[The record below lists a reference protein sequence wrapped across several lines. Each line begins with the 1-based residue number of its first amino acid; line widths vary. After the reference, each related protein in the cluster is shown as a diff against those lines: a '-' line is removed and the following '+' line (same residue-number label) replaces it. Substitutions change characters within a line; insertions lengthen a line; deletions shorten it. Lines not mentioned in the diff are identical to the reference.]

1 MTTQFLL
8 NGNLTL
14 RTFWFQATA
23 KLCRQQ
29 LFIYMGSEHSYNK
42 QMYKT
47 NDTDKTE
54 PLDNLPL
61 LIMDLLFYEALYQ
74 PTSMGR
80 SIYQW
85 STWPPAFE
93 AAALSSSH
101 RTTGHNTMKYLGSRP
116 KAHRH
121 FTHNHIIYS
130 HYRRS
135 VCFAWLSPLL
145 SSVFC
150 PLSPF
155 LCLSLSLSST
165 PCVFAGESILICMSD
180 GRGRSAASRAL
191 RSVGMRGKQSPL
203 AFLSFPRN
211 QPEWL
216 DESVSAFTEIYLW
229 G

>member
-1 MTTQFLL
+1 
-8 NGNLTL
+8 
-14 RTFWFQATA
+14 
-23 KLCRQQ
+23 
-29 LFIYMGSEHSYNK
+29 
-42 QMYKT
+42 MYKT

>member
-145 SSVFC
+145 SSVLY
-150 PLSPF
+150 PPF
-155 LCLSLSLSST
+155 SVCLSLFYSL
-165 PCVFAGESILICMSD
+165 CVCEGKAFWFVWAMTG
-180 GRGRSAASRAL
+180 GRSAASRAL
-191 RSVGMRGKQSPL
+191 RSVGKRGKQSQL
-203 AFLSFPRN
+203 VFLSFPRN

>member
-1 MTTQFLL
+1 
-8 NGNLTL
+8 
-14 RTFWFQATA
+14 
-23 KLCRQQ
+23 
-29 LFIYMGSEHSYNK
+29 
-42 QMYKT
+42 MYKT
-47 NDTDKTE
+47 NDTDKSE
-54 PLDNLPL
+54 PLVLCTLSPWTIFLSWLWTCSFMKHSTNQHQWEDLYISEALGLLPL
-61 LIMDLLFYEALYQ
+61 RLLL
-74 PTSMGR
+74 
-80 SIYQW
+80 
-85 STWPPAFE
+85 
-93 AAALSSSH
+93 SSH

-191 RSVGMRGKQSPL
+191 RSVGKRGKQSQL
-203 AFLSFPRN
+203 VFLSFPRN